1 MYIWKILLKNGIMRN
16 IIFAATAFILCM
28 TAAAAQEQT
37 SKSYIYCEV
46 DLVHIGGGRYEI
58 VVDYGQHDNKL
69 FPKTLN
75 DKCLIPAFNS
85 EMAVIN
91 WMSRN
96 GWELFLFNP
105 HINDGSGNDKYI
117 MRMDV
122 TGLTEEEINQ
132 RLVLF
137 QAPVSNAKPPQLADG
152 SFITVNN

>member
-1 MYIWKILLKNGIMRN
+1 MKNVLFTAI
-16 IIFAATAFILCM
+16 AFILCM
-28 TAAAAQEQT
+28 TAAKAHENVVR
-37 SKSYIYCEV
+37 SYIYCEV
-46 DLVHIGGGRYEI
+46 DLQHKGGNRYEI

-75 DKCLIPAFNS
+75 DACMLPPFNS
-85 EMAVIN
+85 EMAAIN

-105 HINDGSGNDKYI
+105 HINDGTGNDKYI

-132 RLVLF
+132 RLVLLKM
-137 QAPVSNAKPPQLADG
+137 PVSNTKPPQQADG
-152 SFITVNN
+152 SFITINN